1 MSIKSDVFQGLVKN
15 SSTMS
20 DNLRAELIYSVYEDL
35 EWDVDH
41 WSDEEGLICVKKVI
55 SDIDRAEYWSEISL
69 IEKDYMKKVKMME
82 EKFG

>member
-15 SSTMS
+15 SSTMAN
-20 DNLRAELIYSVYEDL
+20 NLRAELIYCAYEDL

-41 WSDEEGLICVKKVI
+41 WSDEEGLICVEKVI
-55 SDIDRAEYWSEISL
+55 SDILRAEYWSEISL